1 MLQLHIFPVLLTAKK
16 VSPSVISSA
25 GFKGFSVTKMSN
37 QEQTARYITSHYIS
51 FSFLGNE
58 TSLLLLQQLNI
69 NDDQV
74 AAFLQE
80 LSAYLEGHLAL
91 LDAVSKLSH

>member
-1 MLQLHIFPVLLTAKK
+1 
-16 VSPSVISSA
+16 
-25 GFKGFSVTKMSN
+25 MSN
-37 QEQTARYITSHYIS
+37 QEQTVRYITFHYIS

-80 LSAYLEGHLAL
+80 LVAYLEGHLAL
-91 LDAVSKLSH
+91 LDPVSRLSQFN

>member
-1 MLQLHIFPVLLTAKK
+1 MA
-16 VSPSVISSA
+16 
-25 GFKGFSVTKMSN
+25 N
-37 QEQTARYITSHYIS
+37 QEQTVRYITFLYIS
-51 FSFLGNE
+51 LSFLGNE

-80 LSAYLEGHLAL
+80 LAAYLEGHLAL
-91 LDAVSKLSH
+91 LDAVSKLSHLN